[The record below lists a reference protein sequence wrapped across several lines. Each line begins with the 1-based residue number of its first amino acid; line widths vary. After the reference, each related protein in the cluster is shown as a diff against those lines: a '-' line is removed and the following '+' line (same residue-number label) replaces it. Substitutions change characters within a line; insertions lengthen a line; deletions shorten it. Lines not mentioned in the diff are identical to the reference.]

1 MNKPPSVW
9 VFNDGRTGTFN
20 QALSVAVSLEVP
32 FKIKEIKYNVFAK
45 LPNFLRGISRL
56 GIDKSCIFDINKDI
70 YENDFPDIIINA
82 GRRAA
87 PFALYIQKMS
97 GNSTKVVQIMNP
109 GKFNLDKFSLLVIPY
124 HDNFNFKGKNVLRIL
139 GAPHLVSQEKLREAA
154 ATWQDKFADL
164 PRPYTAL
171 IVGGST
177 KNRTFTKE
185 MAEEL
190 SLMVD
195 KLMGES
201 EKGSLL
207 LTTSRRTGEENAE
220 IIDSRFDCPK
230 YVYKWGDKGENP
242 YFGFLALA
250 DRIVVT
256 GDSVSMCSEVCSTPV
271 PVYIYDNKDLITEKH
286 RRFLDSLYE
295 KGYAEP
301 LLYEKANDEAPHP
314 VLDSSAEIAEVIKEN
329 VLK

>member
-9 VFNDGRTGTFN
+9 VFDDGRAGTFN
-20 QALSVAVSLEVP
+20 QALAVAVSLNFP
-32 FKIKEIKYNVFAK
+32 FKIKDIRYNMLAK
-45 LPNFLRGISRL
+45 LPNALRGISRL
-56 GIDKSCIFDINKDI
+56 GIDKSCMSDINKDI

-87 PFALYIQKMS
+87 PLALYIRKMS
-97 GNSTKVVQIMNP
+97 GNQTKVVQIMYP
-109 GKFNLDKFSLLVIPY
+109 GRFNLDKFSLLVIPL
-124 HDNFNFKGKNVLRIL
+124 HDKFDFKGKNVLRIL

-154 ATWQDKFADL
+154 ISWQEKFTDL

-177 KNRTFTKE
+177 KNRLFTAE

-195 KLMGES
+195 KLIGES

-207 LTTSRRTGEENAE
+207 ITTSRRTGKENAD
-220 IIDSRFDCPK
+220 IIEKHFDCPK

-242 YFGFLALA
+242 YFAFLALA

-271 PVYIYDNKDLITEKH
+271 PVYIYDNKNLITKKH
-286 RRFLDSLYE
+286 RRFLDTLFKE
-295 KGYAEP
+295 GYAEP
-301 LLYEKANDEAPHP
+301 LRYEKASDEAPHP
-314 VLDSSAEIAEVIKEN
+314 VLDSSAAIAEAIREN
-329 VLK
+329 ILK